1 MLHRLSIATRLGFA
15 ACLFLA
21 PVGYGLWVQ
30 TDAIT
35 KETAQAHREA
45 EGAAYLR
52 GIDAVHSAL
61 TRAVVLR
68 QSLDGEGL
76 AKALVDLRA
85 TYGAALET
93 EALSQEA
100 EALVRARDRS
110 PTKVEARR
118 ALRRLGQQ
126 VANRSAIV
134 LDPELA
140 TYYLGDIFALRLA
153 DLREQFTELRR
164 SGAAPANASEA
175 ESESRRLDGALL
187 SGRIE
192 NLLQSI
198 EYSVATA
205 TGPQGT
211 PAIKETL
218 DKTFQPFGMMMSHAL
233 TMMESGSGDAAAI
246 QATFDAIDR
255 FALAANG
262 QFVELLDERTI
273 RLREEWMRVGAIG
286 GALSLLALLSVVAL
300 VRHGVIRPLRRMTE
314 ALGRL
319 ADGDI
324 ATDVPATRFDDEIAA
339 LGRTMRRFKQAL
351 EDSRSLSH
359 TVVQSTMHVS
369 VATGQAAAAIAQVSD
384 GAHGQMASVERLR
397 RSFLETRE
405 AMKEVAAVTRTGQ
418 ERSRDAADRLEESL
432 SDIDAMAVAVREI
445 ADMSSEINRVTVAI
459 GKLAAHSNI
468 LSLNASIEA
477 SRAGEHGRGFSVVAG
492 AVGTLAQQTL
502 RLAQEIAELASRS
515 HDRIGRGLEVAAAV
529 GQRMQEVSVTIAE
542 TDSLSQIIVDQ
553 VARQRESVD
562 GIEAALI
569 ELSEISHAN
578 ASAAEQIT
586 ATMRSLA
593 ALTDDTRLRAEEVA
607 GNGGA

>member
-1 MLHRLSIATRLGFA
+1 MLRRLSIATRLGFA

-21 PVGYGLWVQ
+21 PVSYGLWVQ
-30 TDAIT
+30 SEAKTAQIT
-35 KETAQAHREA
+35 QAHREA
-45 EGAAYLR
+45 DGAAYLR
-52 GIDAVHSAL
+52 GVDAVHSAL

-76 AKALVDLRA
+76 AKTLADLRA
-85 TYGAALET
+85 GFGAALDID
-93 EALSQEA
+93 ALSQEA
-100 EALVRARDRS
+100 EVLIRARDRT

-126 VANRSAIV
+126 IANRSAIV
-134 LDPELA
+134 LDTELA
-140 TYYLGDIFALRLA
+140 SYYLGDVFALRLA

-164 SGAAPANASEA
+164 MGGTTTNEA
-175 ESESRRLDGALL
+175 ENDSKRFDGALL

-205 TGPQGT
+205 TGPQGN

-218 DKTFQPFGMMMSHAL
+218 DKTFQPFGLMMGHAVA
-233 TMMESGSGDAAAI
+233 MMESGSGDPGMI
-246 QATFDAIDR
+246 GATFDAIDR
-255 FALAANG
+255 FSQAANA
-262 QFVELLDERTI
+262 QFVDLVEARAAQ
-273 RLREEWMRVGAIG
+273 LRQDWLRIGAIG
-286 GALSLLALLSVVAL
+286 AALSLLALAAVVTW
-300 VRHGVIRPLRRMTE
+300 VRLGVIGPLHRMTE

-324 ATDVPATRFDDEIAA
+324 TAEVPVSRFDDEIAA
-339 LGRTMRRFKQAL
+339 LGDAMKRFKLAL
-351 EDSRSLSH
+351 EDSRSLSR
-359 TVVQSTMHVS
+359 TVVQSTMQVS

-432 SDIDAMAVAVREI
+432 TDIDAMAAAVREI

-502 RLAQEIAELASRS
+502 GLAQEIAGLARRS
-515 HDRIGRGLEVAAAV
+515 DDRIARGLEVAAAV
-529 GQRMQEVSVTIAE
+529 GRRMQEVSTTIAE
-542 TDSLSQIIVDQ
+542 TDSLSQTIVDQ
-553 VARQRESVD
+553 VARQRQSVD
-562 GIEAALI
+562 GIEAALM

-578 ASAAEQIT
+578 ASAAEEIT

-593 ALTDDTRLRAEEVA
+593 ALTDDTRLRAEQVA
-607 GNGGA
+607 GNGGE

>member
-1 MLHRLSIATRLGFA
+1 MGPDRGQNRADR
-15 ACLFLA
+15 
-21 PVGYGLWVQ
+21 
-30 TDAIT
+30 
-35 KETAQAHREA
+35 QAHREA
-45 EGAAYLR
+45 NGAAYLR
-52 GIDAVHSAL
+52 GVDAVHSAL

-68 QSLDGEGL
+68 QSLDAEGL
-76 AKALVDLRA
+76 AKTLAELRSSF
-85 TYGAALET
+85 GAALDT

-100 EALVRARDRS
+100 EALIRARDRT

-126 VANRSAIV
+126 IANRSAIV

-140 TYYLGDIFALRLA
+140 SYYLGDIFALRLA

-164 SGAAPANASEA
+164 MSGGTAHEA
-175 ESESRRLDGALL
+175 ESDSKRIDGALL

-198 EYSVATA
+198 EYSIATA
-205 TGPQGT
+205 IGPQGN

-218 DKTFQPFGMMMSHAL
+218 EKTFQPFGLMMSHAL
-233 TMMESGSGDAAAI
+233 AMMESGSGDPAAI

-262 QFVELLDERTI
+262 QFVELVTPAPPNCAKNGCVSAPSAERCPCWPCI
-273 RLREEWMRVGAIG
+273 RRGPCPARRHPAVAPHDGSAGPAGRWRHHGGGPRIPVRRRDRGA
-286 GALSLLALLSVVAL
+286 
-300 VRHGVIRPLRRMTE
+300 
-314 ALGRL
+314 GR
-319 ADGDI
+319 A
-324 ATDVPATRFDDEIAA
+324 
-339 LGRTMRRFKQAL
+339 MRRFKQAL

-359 TVVQSTMHVS
+359 TVVQSTMQVS

-432 SDIDAMAVAVREI
+432 SDIDAMSTAVREI

-502 RLAQEIAELASRS
+502 GLAQEIAGLASRS
-515 HDRIGRGLEVAAAV
+515 NDRIARGLEVASAV
-529 GQRMQEVSVTIAE
+529 GQRMQEVSITIAE
-542 TDSLSQIIVDQ
+542 TDSLSQTIVDQ
-553 VARQRESVD
+553 VARRARERRW
-562 GIEAALI
+562 
-569 ELSEISHAN
+569 H
-578 ASAAEQIT
+578 
-586 ATMRSLA
+586 RSGADRTVRDLPRQ
-593 ALTDDTRLRAEEVA
+593 RLRRRGDHRHHAQPRRLDR
-607 GNGGA
+607 

>member
-1 MLHRLSIATRLGFA
+1 MLRRLSIATRLGFA

-21 PVGYGLWVQ
+21 PVSYGLWVQ
-30 TDAIT
+30 SEAKTAQIT
-35 KETAQAHREA
+35 QAHREA
-45 EGAAYLR
+45 DGAAYLR
-52 GIDAVHSAL
+52 GVDAVHSAL

-76 AKALVDLRA
+76 ARTLADLRA
-85 TYGAALET
+85 GFGADLDID
-93 EALSQEA
+93 ALSQEA
-100 EALVRARDRS
+100 EVLIRARDRT

-126 VANRSAIV
+126 IANRSAIV
-134 LDPELA
+134 LDTELA
-140 TYYLGDIFALRLA
+140 SYYLGDVFALRLA

-164 SGAAPANASEA
+164 MDGNTTNEA
-175 ESESRRLDGALL
+175 ENNSRRFDGALL

-198 EYSVATA
+198 EYSVAPA
-205 TGPQGT
+205 TGPQGN

-218 DKTFQPFGMMMSHAL
+218 DKTFQPFGLMMGHAVA
-233 TMMESGSGDAAAI
+233 MMESGSGDPGMI
-246 QATFDAIDR
+246 GATFDAIDR
-255 FALAANG
+255 FSQAANA
-262 QFVELLDERTI
+262 QFVDLVEARAAQ
-273 RLREEWMRVGAIG
+273 LRQDWLRIGAIG
-286 GALSLLALLSVVAL
+286 AALSLLALAAVVAW
-300 VRHGVIRPLRRMTE
+300 VRLGVIGPLHRMTE

-324 ATDVPATRFDDEIAA
+324 TAEVPASRFDDEIAA
-339 LGRTMRRFKQAL
+339 LGDAMKRFKLAL
-351 EDSRSLSH
+351 EDSRSLSR
-359 TVVQSTMHVS
+359 TVVQSTMQVS

-432 SDIDAMAVAVREI
+432 TDIDAMAAAVREI

-492 AVGTLAQQTL
+492 AVGTLAQ
-502 RLAQEIAELASRS
+502 EIAGLARRS
-515 HDRIGRGLEVAAAV
+515 DDRIARGLEVAAAV
-529 GQRMQEVSVTIAE
+529 GRRMQEVSTAIAE
-542 TDSLSQIIVDQ
+542 TDSLSQTIVDQ
-553 VARQRESVD
+553 VARQRQSVD
-562 GIEAALI
+562 GIEAALM

-578 ASAAEQIT
+578 ASAAEEIT

-593 ALTDDTRLRAEEVA
+593 ALTDDTRLRAEQVA
-607 GNGGA
+607 ENGGA

>member
-1 MLHRLSIATRLGFA
+1 MLRRLSIATRLGFA

-30 TDAIT
+30 TEA
-35 KETAQAHREA
+35 KTAQIAQIHRET

-52 GIDAVHSAL
+52 GVDAVHSAL

-76 AKALVDLRA
+76 AKTLAELR
-85 TYGAALET
+85 TGFGAALNT

-100 EALVRARDRS
+100 EALIRARDRT
-110 PTKVEARR
+110 PAKVEARR
-118 ALRRLGQQ
+118 ALRRLEQQ
-126 VANRSAIV
+126 IANRSAIV
-134 LDPELA
+134 LDSELA
-140 TYYLGDIFALRLA
+140 SYYLGDVFGSKLA

-164 SGAAPANASEA
+164 MNSGGPADEA
-175 ESESRRLDGALL
+175 DSDSKRFDGALL

-198 EYSVATA
+198 EYSIATA
-205 TGPQGT
+205 TGPQGS

-218 DKTFQPFGMMMSHAL
+218 DKTFQPFGLMMSHAL
-233 TMMESGSGDAAAI
+233 AMMESGSGDPAVI
-246 QATFDAIDR
+246 GATFDAIDR
-255 FALAANG
+255 FALAVNG
-262 QFVELLDERTI
+262 QFVELVEARASQLNHEW
-273 RLREEWMRVGAIG
+273 LRIGAIG
-286 GALSLLALLSVVAL
+286 GALSLLALIVVVAL
-300 VRHGVIRPLRRMTE
+300 VRLGVIGPLRRMTE

-319 ADGDI
+319 ADGDLS
-324 ATDVPATRFDDEIAA
+324 AEVPASRFGDEIAA
-339 LGRTMRRFKQAL
+339 LGEAMRRFKQAL
-351 EDSRSLSH
+351 EDSRSLSR
-359 TVVQSTMHVS
+359 TVVQSTMQVS

-397 RSFLETRE
+397 RSFLDTRE

-432 SDIDAMAVAVREI
+432 TDIAAMAAAVREI

-502 RLAQEIAELASRS
+502 GLAQEIAELARRS
-515 HDRIGRGLEVAAAV
+515 HDRIARGLEVAAAV
-529 GQRMQEVSVTIAE
+529 GQRMQDVSITIAE
-542 TDSLSQIIVDQ
+542 TDSLSQAIVDQ

-562 GIEAALI
+562 CIEAALI

-578 ASAAEQIT
+578 ASAAEEIS
-586 ATMRSLA
+586 ATMHSLA
-593 ALTDDTRLRAEEVA
+593 ALTDETRLRAEEVA
-607 GNGGA
+607 GNDVT

>member
-1 MLHRLSIATRLGFA
+1 MLRRLSIATRLGFA

-21 PVGYGLWVQ
+21 PVSYGLWVQ
-30 TDAIT
+30 SEAKTAQIT
-35 KETAQAHREA
+35 QAHREA
-45 EGAAYLR
+45 DGAAYLR
-52 GIDAVHSAL
+52 GVDAVHSAL

-76 AKALVDLRA
+76 AKTLADLRA
-85 TYGAALET
+85 GFGADLDIDT
-93 EALSQEA
+93 LSQEA
-100 EALVRARDRS
+100 EVLIRARDRT

-126 VANRSAIV
+126 IANRSAIV
-134 LDPELA
+134 LDTELA
-140 TYYLGDIFALRLA
+140 SYYLGDVFALRLA

-164 SGAAPANASEA
+164 VGGTTTNEA
-175 ESESRRLDGALL
+175 ENDSRRFDGALL

-205 TGPQGT
+205 TGPQGN

-218 DKTFQPFGMMMSHAL
+218 DKTFQPFGLMMGHAVA
-233 TMMESGSGDAAAI
+233 MMESGSGDPGMI
-246 QATFDAIDR
+246 GATFDAIDR
-255 FALAANG
+255 FSQAANA
-262 QFVELLDERTI
+262 QFVDLVEARAAQLRQDWL
-273 RLREEWMRVGAIG
+273 RLGAIG
-286 GALSLLALLSVVAL
+286 AALSLLALAAVVAW
-300 VRHGVIRPLRRMTE
+300 VRLGVIGPLRRMTE

-324 ATDVPATRFDDEIAA
+324 TAEVPASRFDDEIAA
-339 LGRTMRRFKQAL
+339 LGDAMKRFKLAL
-351 EDSRSLSH
+351 EDSRSLSR
-359 TVVQSTMHVS
+359 TVVQSTMQVS

-432 SDIDAMAVAVREI
+432 TDIDAMAAAVREI

-502 RLAQEIAELASRS
+502 GLAQEIAGLARRS
-515 HDRIGRGLEVAAAV
+515 DDRIARGLEVAAAV
-529 GQRMQEVSVTIAE
+529 GRRMQEVSTTIAE
-542 TDSLSQIIVDQ
+542 TDSLSQTIVDQ
-553 VARQRESVD
+553 VARQRQSVD
-562 GIEAALI
+562 GIEAALM

-578 ASAAEQIT
+578 ASAAEEIT

-593 ALTDDTRLRAEEVA
+593 ALTDDTRLRAEQVA
-607 GNGGA
+607 ENGGA